1 MQIHTY
7 TLYNCIIVIIKL
19 LHCIALQV
27 TAKCSTLT
35 AERWYIVIWWT
46 TYDIMICRRYIYFK
60 LDTMMFHPTNGH
72 DI

>member
-7 TLYNCIIVIIKL
+7 TPSLYIIVMIIL

-27 TAKCSTLT
+27 TAKCNTLT
-35 AERWYIVIWWT
+35 AERWHIVIWWT
-46 TYDIMICRRYIYFK
+46 TYDMICRRYIYFK

-72 DI
+72 GI